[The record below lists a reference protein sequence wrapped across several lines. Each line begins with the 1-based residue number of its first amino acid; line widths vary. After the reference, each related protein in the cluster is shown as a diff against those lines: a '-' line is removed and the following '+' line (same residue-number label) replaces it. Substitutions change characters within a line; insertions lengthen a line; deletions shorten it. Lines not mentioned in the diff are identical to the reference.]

1 VSRPQEFKDEDF
13 RRTILRSLR
22 LLAVLTALALPLVW
36 WKAGWQSVLLLL
48 VGVGI
53 SGSGTWEYLRLM
65 TGIMVVM
72 DGGGKPR
79 TGRLLTGFLLRLAV
93 VAVVLY
99 VTLKYLDGSVYA
111 LAGGL
116 GLGLIALSVEGFRAM
131 NALTK

>member
-1 VSRPQEFKDEDF
+1 MSGPQEFKDEDF

-22 LLAVLTALALPLVW
+22 MLAVLTALAMPLVW
-36 WKAGWQSVLLLL
+36 WKTGWQSALLLL

-79 TGRLLTGFLLRLAV
+79 TGRLLTGFLLRLGV
-93 VAVVLY
+93 VAAVLY